1 MPPRAILALMEADR
15 RRLLR
20 DGLMVWMMIL
30 PLVMAAA
37 ARAGLPE
44 LVLVLEGRGIM
55 IGPWV
60 PQLRA
65 VAFTVVVPVLI
76 GVVVG
81 FMLLEEKQDRV
92 WRALAVTGVR
102 LRRYL
107 VWRAM
112 TCLAVAAPVCLLCL
126 VIAGPPGL
134 SAVRQTCLA
143 LGAAPLAAAVALGLA
158 AWTRDAIQ
166 GFAATKLLLVL
177 LVLPAVAP
185 LLGAP
190 WRELLVLVPSWW
202 IVRAAEIA
210 GAMNDGGRWFP
221 LVLGSA
227 AVNLLIAG
235 AAVALVAAARRRP
248 TLAGRALG
256 AVVGAN
262 ITTQILKDYILN
274 RPNLGVTTG
283 AGNSLPSGH
292 TTVAVT
298 ISLAL
303 VVVAPKLSRSP
314 SAWLGWAWT
323 ALMGVSVMMEGWH
336 RPADVITAVLIAGA
350 WALALSPIER
360 RPRHGAHVQR
370 IMVWISL
377 GLLALAL
384 VATVA
389 GLWGFSMSAASPGSG
404 YGFEDFLQIRPWRSL
419 VLGVAAVA
427 WVSAVCGLV
436 MHEVDRLAGQ

>member
-1 MPPRAILALMEADR
+1 MPPRAILTLMEADR

-20 DGLMVWMMIL
+20 EGLLAWMMIL

-112 TCLAVAAPVCLLCL
+112 TCLAMAALVCLLCL
-126 VIAGPPGL
+126 LIAGPPGL

-185 LLGAP
+185 LLAAP
-190 WRELLVLVPSWW
+190 WRELLALVPSWW
-202 IVRAAEIA
+202 IVRAAENA

-221 LVLGSA
+221 LVLGSIV
-227 AVNLLIAG
+227 VNLLVMG
-235 AAVALVAAARRRP
+235 AAVAGVGRGAARP
-248 TLAGRALG
+248 ERA
-256 AVVGAN
+256 
-262 ITTQILKDYILN
+262 
-274 RPNLGVTTG
+274 
-283 AGNSLPSGH
+283 
-292 TTVAVT
+292 
-298 ISLAL
+298 
-303 VVVAPKLSRSP
+303 
-314 SAWLGWAWT
+314 
-323 ALMGVSVMMEGWH
+323 
-336 RPADVITAVLIAGA
+336 
-350 WALALSPIER
+350 
-360 RPRHGAHVQR
+360 
-370 IMVWISL
+370 
-377 GLLALAL
+377 
-384 VATVA
+384 
-389 GLWGFSMSAASPGSG
+389 
-404 YGFEDFLQIRPWRSL
+404 
-419 VLGVAAVA
+419 
-427 WVSAVCGLV
+427 
-436 MHEVDRLAGQ
+436 

>member
-1 MPPRAILALMEADR
+1 MPPRAILTLMEADR

-112 TCLAVAAPVCLLCL
+112 TCLAVAALVCLLCL
-126 VIAGPPGL
+126 LIAGPPGL

-235 AAVALVAAARRRP
+235 AAVAYGAGGPALLRPFSRPASRSPARVSPGSRRRRRCRRRP
-248 TLAGRALG
+248 
-256 AVVGAN
+256 
-262 ITTQILKDYILN
+262 
-274 RPNLGVTTG
+274 
-283 AGNSLPSGH
+283 
-292 TTVAVT
+292 
-298 ISLAL
+298 
-303 VVVAPKLSRSP
+303 
-314 SAWLGWAWT
+314 
-323 ALMGVSVMMEGWH
+323 
-336 RPADVITAVLIAGA
+336 
-350 WALALSPIER
+350 
-360 RPRHGAHVQR
+360 
-370 IMVWISL
+370 
-377 GLLALAL
+377 
-384 VATVA
+384 
-389 GLWGFSMSAASPGSG
+389 
-404 YGFEDFLQIRPWRSL
+404 
-419 VLGVAAVA
+419 
-427 WVSAVCGLV
+427 
-436 MHEVDRLAGQ
+436 